1 MNIVL
6 TWTNLNT
13 GTFTTKVYRGTA
25 PLDRANLTNPLV
37 TLTAGESTW
46 TDTTAVRGT
55 QYYYVLESSNANDKE
70 STINIPVQALP
81 RRGPGPAEVK
91 LGDYNL
97 GWYGTLTA
105 TEFITSGDLAN
116 AVGLTSGT
124 QSNVAPSWQK
134 FARKGKTLYVP
145 TVPLY
150 HGLSWKVLYDLGLV
164 FGVDGPGPY
173 NAGADVQQSK
183 KVVIN
188 GETYRVRLMTG
199 FSDVLTEFPSSSATV
214 TEPMETNLNEW
225 NDLIYPLSYLTPD
238 VQRIANYSQL
248 TPAQLGMSST
258 MNSCLVQER
267 VSAATNSSAVARGTA
282 GNTGVR
288 ATIAQRIA
296 VGQTALSYHWR
307 PVLELIE

>member
-105 TEFITSGDLAN
+105 TEFITSADLAA
-116 AVGLTSGT
+116 AVGLTVGPQANS
-124 QSNVAPSWQK
+124 APQWQK

-150 HGLSWKVLYDLGLV
+150 YQLSWKMLYDLGLV

-173 NAGADVQQSK
+173 NAGADVPQSK

-199 FSDVLTEFPSSSATV
+199 FSDVLTEFPSSSTGVA
-214 TEPMETNLNEW
+214 EPMETNLNEW

-258 MNSCLVQER
+258 VGPCLVQER
-267 VSAATNSSAVARGTA
+267 VSAVANSSAIVRGTA
-282 GNTGVR
+282 ASTSVR
-288 ATIAQRIA
+288 ATIATRAA
-296 VGQTALSYHWR
+296 VGITTTAYHWR